1 MRSGEAP
8 VVTTE
13 PGATSFADACR
24 GVRERL
30 EAIAQAL
37 GELREDLDRALRDVP
52 TPPPADDHPE
62 D

>member
-1 MRSGEAP
+1 MLPGDAP
-8 VVTTE
+8 VVTTG

-37 GELREDLDRALRDVP
+37 GGLREDLDRALRDVP
-52 TPPPADDHPE
+52 APPPADDPLE